1 MIFETEVSVRDM
13 IRTDILKELMAGS
26 ITLAIQLNDGE
37 IQNYATQ
44 IHNDNSRV
52 SVYGK
57 FNMVESIDGDILTIR
72 PISIDGILKAVPAMS
87 SGISG
92 KQIAVV
98 RSRTKQVENTYPFD
112 EAFMGLELVPSGD
125 KYILKLEYADNALQ
139 EEQNVSRETSVV
151 QEEKPVEQTEIPVI
165 QEEKSVEQEEKPVE
179 QAEVPVE
186 QVEMSVVQEEN
197 PVVREEVVKDEKVQK
212 IEEELKKDY
221 TAAEIQLDEC
231 KKQLEIDK
239 RVLEYYKDKDV
250 KPVEELFKEIQQ
262 KLDEAEKQIALFIQ
276 AKQQKTMEIEG
287 S

>member
-13 IRTDILKELMAGS
+13 IRTNVLKELMSGS
-26 ITLAIQLNDGE
+26 ITLAVQLNDGE
-37 IQNYATQ
+37 IHNYATQ

-52 SVYGK
+52 CVYGK
-57 FNMVESIDGDILTIR
+57 FNMVESVDGDILTIR
-72 PISIDGILKAVPAMS
+72 PISIDGVLKAVPAMS
-87 SGISG
+87 GGISG
-92 KQIAVV
+92 KQIALI

-112 EAFMGLELVPSGD
+112 ETFMGLELLPSGD
-125 KYILKLEYADNALQ
+125 KYILRLEYVDSVPQ
-139 EEQNVSRETSVV
+139 EEQPAVQEEVPVV
-151 QEEKPVEQTEIPVI
+151 QEEVQPVQ
-165 QEEKSVEQEEKPVE
+165 
-179 QAEVPVE
+179 
-186 QVEMSVVQEEN
+186 
-197 PVVREEVVKDEKVQK
+197 EEVVKDEKVQK

-221 TAAEIQLDEC
+221 TAAQTQLEEC

>member
-87 SGISG
+87 GGISG

-112 EAFMGLELVPSGD
+112 ETFMGLELVPSGD
-125 KYILKLEYADNALQ
+125 KYILRLEYADNALQ
-139 EEQNVSRETSVV
+139 EEQNVSCETSVV
-151 QEEKPVEQTEIPVI
+151 QEEKPIEQTEIPVI

-179 QAEVPVE
+179 QAEVPV
-186 QVEMSVVQEEN
+186 VQEEK

-221 TAAEIQLDEC
+221 TEAEIQLDER

>member
-13 IRTDILKELMAGS
+13 IRTNVLKELMSGS
-26 ITLAIQLNDGE
+26 ITLAVQLNDGE
-37 IQNYATQ
+37 IHNYATQ

-52 SVYGK
+52 CVYGK
-57 FNMVESIDGDILTIR
+57 FNMVESVDGEILTIR
-72 PISIDGILKAVPAMS
+72 PISVDRVMKAVPAMS
-87 SGISG
+87 GGISG
-92 KQIAVV
+92 KKIAIV
-98 RSRTKQVENTYPFD
+98 RSSTKQVENTYPFD
-112 EAFMGLELVPSGD
+112 ETFMGLELLPSGD
-125 KYILKLEYADNALQ
+125 KYILRLEYVDSVPQ
-139 EEQNVSRETSVV
+139 EEQPAV
-151 QEEKPVEQTEIPVI
+151 QEE
-165 QEEKSVEQEEKPVE
+165 
-179 QAEVPVE
+179 VPV
-186 QVEMSVVQEEN
+186 VQ
-197 PVVREEVVKDEKVQK
+197 EEVVKDEKVQK

-221 TAAEIQLDEC
+221 TAAQTQLEEC